1 MLQEVK
7 LKTKKQLENLFAKE
21 NDGLSRHEKEK
32 DSDLYGRWQS

>member
-1 MLQEVK
+1 MLQDIEHK
-7 LKTKKQLENLFAKE
+7 AKKQLENSFATE